1 MSRPEEPIR
10 VALAGCGAVGGAF
23 AALKSRVGRVGNDP
37 VQLTRVLVKRRGE
50 VRPVWPR
57 SVTLDLDE
65 FLGSNAEVVVE
76 AIGGLEPALTIARHV
91 LGRGGALITANKALV
106 RAHGVELTALAN
118 ESGGWLG
125 FEAAVGGGVPMVRAV
140 REAAAL
146 GAPESLRG
154 IFNGTANYVLS
165 RLEAGETLA
174 AAVAAARARGLAEA
188 DVSRDLDGR
197 DVADKLAV
205 LAWVAWGVDP
215 REVAVSR
222 RGLLPDPA
230 ALVAA
235 ARATGGRLRLVG
247 ACQRTPDGIVATVRP
262 EVVAPDSAL
271 GQTVGEQNR
280 LVVNLGWAAP
290 LELAGPGAGGVP
302 TAAAL
307 WSDLRE
313 WHAAR
318 RGWVTA

>member
-1 MSRPEEPIR
+1 MSRLEEPIR

-23 AALKSRVGRVGNDP
+23 AALRTRVGRLGHDP
-37 VQLTRVLVKRRGE
+37 VHLTRVLVRRRGE

-76 AIGGLEPALTIARHV
+76 AIGGVEPALTIARHV

-106 RAHGVELTALAN
+106 RAHGGELAALAG

-125 FEAAVGGGVPMVRAV
+125 FDAAVGGGVPMVRAV
-140 REAAAL
+140 RDAATREPPRA
-146 GAPESLRG
+146 LRG
-154 IFNGTANYVLS
+154 IFNGTANFVLS
-165 RLEAGETLA
+165 RLEAGETLT
-174 AAVAAARARGLAEA
+174 AAVAEARARGLAEA

-215 REVAVSR
+215 REVTVSR
-222 RGLLPDPA
+222 RGLLPDPG

-235 ARATGGRLRLVG
+235 AAEAGGRLRLVG
-247 ACQRTPDGIVATVRP
+247 ACHRTPDGIVATVRP

-271 GQTVGEQNR
+271 GRTTGEQNR
-280 LVVNLGWAAP
+280 LIVDLGWSAP

-307 WSDLRE
+307 WSDLLD
-313 WHAAR
+313 WHATR
-318 RGWVTA
+318 RGRVAA